1 MIRKRLAFA
10 LAVPLLVV
18 SLAGMT
24 LHRRR
29 KVRRRWPPQK
39 TTEAWSRAQCRDRA
53 VEFAGAKV
61 KLLAKLETCS
71 ENQQQSLGAV
81 DILEELERER

>member
-1 MIRKRLAFA
+1 
-10 LAVPLLVV
+10 
-18 SLAGMT
+18 
-24 LHRRR
+24 
-29 KVRRRWPPQK
+29 
-39 TTEAWSRAQCRDRA
+39 

-71 ENQQQSLGAV
+71 ENHRQSLGAV